1 MKNLENNIEKILFS
15 EYDIEKIVADLAES
29 INADFKNQEIILV
42 GLLKGSV
49 VFMSDLLRKITLP
62 CEIDFMAASSYGSGT
77 TSNGDVK
84 IIKDLTIDIK
94 DKNVIIVEDIIDSGN
109 TLSRVLNI
117 LKKKNPKNLRLCS
130 FLSKPDR
137 REVNDIR
144 IDYLGT
150 EIPDEF
156 VVGYGLDFDEKYGQY
171 GDKKYERCINDI
183 GIETFRQL
191 IPWSDDE
198 LIEAYACS
206 RAI

>member
-1 MKNLENNIEKILFS
+1 MKNLENDIEKILLS

-62 CEIDFMAASSYGSGT
+62 CEIDFMTASSYGSGT

-117 LKKKNPKNLRLCS
+117 LKKRNPKNLRLCS
-130 FLSKPDR
+130 LLSKPDR

-156 VVGYGLDFDEKYGQY
+156 VVGYGLDFDEKYRNVPY
-171 GDKKYERCINDI
+171 I
-183 GIETFRQL
+183 GILKREIYL
-191 IPWSDDE
+191 
-198 LIEAYACS
+198 
-206 RAI
+206 

>member
-1 MKNLENNIEKILFS
+1 
-15 EYDIEKIVADLAES
+15 
-29 INADFKNQEIILV
+29 
-42 GLLKGSV
+42 
-49 VFMSDLLRKITLP
+49 MSDLLRKITLP
-62 CEIDFMAASSYGSGT
+62 CEIDFMTASSYGSGT

-117 LKKKNPKNLRLCS
+117 LKKRNPKNLRLCS
-130 FLSKPDR
+130 LLSKPDR

-156 VVGYGLDFDEKYGQY
+156 VVGYGLDFDEKYRNVPY
-171 GDKKYERCINDI
+171 I
-183 GIETFRQL
+183 GILKREIYL
-191 IPWSDDE
+191 
-198 LIEAYACS
+198 
-206 RAI
+206 

>member
-1 MKNLENNIEKILFS
+1 MKNLENDIEKILLS

-62 CEIDFMAASSYGSGT
+62 CEIDFMTASSYGSGT

-109 TLSRVLNI
+109 TLSRVLSI
-117 LKKKNPKNLRLCS
+117 LKKRNPKNLRLCS
-130 FLSKPDR
+130 LLSKPDR

-156 VVGYGLDFDEKYGQY
+156 VVGYGLDFDEKYRNVPY
-171 GDKKYERCINDI
+171 I
-183 GIETFRQL
+183 GILKREIYL
-191 IPWSDDE
+191 
-198 LIEAYACS
+198 
-206 RAI
+206 

>member
-156 VVGYGLDFDEKYGQY
+156 VVGYGLDFDEKYRNLPY
-171 GDKKYERCINDI
+171 I
-183 GIETFRQL
+183 GILKREIYL
-191 IPWSDDE
+191 
-198 LIEAYACS
+198 
-206 RAI
+206 